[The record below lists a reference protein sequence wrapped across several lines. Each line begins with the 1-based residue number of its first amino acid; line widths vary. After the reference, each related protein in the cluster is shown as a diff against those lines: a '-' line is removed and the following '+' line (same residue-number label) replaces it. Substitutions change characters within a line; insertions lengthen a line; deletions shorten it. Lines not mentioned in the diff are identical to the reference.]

1 MDLLDSERE
10 LHFPE
15 CRKFDAPDV
24 TVDGARRAEVAFEG
38 LRTLWFNT
46 GTLCNLAC
54 LNCYIE
60 SSPRNDALVYLS
72 RGEVRRYLDEA
83 QTLVP
88 RPVEIGFTGGE
99 PFMNPDIAGMIEDSL
114 SAGFKVLVLTNAMK
128 PMHRFKAALSA
139 LDRRFPGRLS
149 LRVSLD
155 SFRREGHE
163 ELRGPR
169 SWEPAIAGLVWLARN
184 GFDMSIA
191 GRTVWRETEAQARQ
205 GYRALFARL
214 NLPIGANDPEWL
226 VLFPEMDGSDDV
238 PEITEQCWNILG
250 KNPSAIMCAHS
261 RMVVKRKGARTPHV
275 VSCTLLPH
283 DPGFAMGETLAEA
296 SRAVKLNHPHC
307 ARFCV
312 LGGASCSGAT

>member
-1 MDLLDSERE
+1 MDLLDNERE

-15 CRKFDAPDV
+15 RRKFGDPDV
-24 TVDGARRAEVAFEG
+24 TADGAPRAEVAFEG

-54 LNCYIE
+54 VNCYIE

-83 QTLVP
+83 LTRAS
-88 RPVEIGFTGGE
+88 RPLEIGFTGGE

-114 SAGFKVLVLTNAMK
+114 NAGFRVLVLTNAMK

-139 LDRRFPGRLS
+139 LDGRFPGRLS
-149 LRVSLD
+149 LRISLD

-163 ELRGPR
+163 ERRGPR
-169 SWEPAIAGLVWLARN
+169 SWEPAIAGLTWLARQ
-184 GFDMSIA
+184 GLDISIA
-191 GRTVWRETEAQARQ
+191 GRTVWSETEAQARE
-205 GYRALFARL
+205 GYRALFAQL
-214 NLPIGANDPEWL
+214 NLPIDADDPDRL
-226 VLFPEMDGSDDV
+226 ILFPEMDGAADV
-238 PEITEQCWNILG
+238 PEITERCWDILG
-250 KNPSAIMCAHS
+250 KNPSAIMCATS
-261 RMVVKRKGARTPHV
+261 RMVVKRRGASAPHV

-296 SRAVKLNHPHC
+296 SRTVKLNHPHC

-312 LGGASCSGAT
+312 LGGASCGGAA